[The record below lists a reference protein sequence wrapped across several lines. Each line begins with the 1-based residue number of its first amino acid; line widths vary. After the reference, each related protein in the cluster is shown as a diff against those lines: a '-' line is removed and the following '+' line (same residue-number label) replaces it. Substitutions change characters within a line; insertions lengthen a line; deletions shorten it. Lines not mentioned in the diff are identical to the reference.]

1 MLQPTPPFV
10 KDYFYDFQAARQARA
25 GAGAMSQF
33 TPEQMRAF
41 YRGFMLFTRQEI
53 AKFSNATDQ
62 SLTTGLIQIDD
73 LIGRNLTDIL
83 AQAEQGAGPF
93 ERSVSIDIAKRM
105 QEPNYTYL
113 DVYYHG
119 HGSDVYWG
127 SRSGRFCVHPA
138 MFDREQ
144 VGIKRWECPKGFRLQ
159 DFSYI
164 RTSTKDSIENL
175 TRKPMR

>member
-1 MLQPTPPFV
+1 MKAGWSCCSASVALAVCAFAGDLQASLSFCN
-10 KDYFYDFQAARQARA
+10 K
-25 GAGAMSQF
+25 
-33 TPEQMRAF
+33 
-41 YRGFMLFTRQEI
+41 
-53 AKFSNATDQ
+53 TDAEV
-62 SLTTGLIQIDD
+62 SLTVALAKKGPENDD
-73 LIGRNLTDIL
+73 TRVVRVRGWWKL
-83 AQAEQGAGPF
+83 APTQCATVSQEDAS
-93 ERSVSIDIAKRM
+93 SV
-105 QEPNYTYL
+105 

-127 SRSGRFCVHPA
+127 SRSGRFCVRPA

-144 VGIKRWECPKGFRLQ
+144 VGIKRWECPEGFRLQ